1 MIRLIRIWIHRASIK
16 ASESM
21 LLKAEP
27 EARAELLREI
37 AVSKLRLS
45 QLEG

>member
-1 MIRLIRIWIHRASIK
+1 MIRLIKIWIHRASIK
-16 ASESM
+16 ASKSM
-21 LLKAEP
+21 LLKATSE
-27 EARAELLREI
+27 ERAVLLREI